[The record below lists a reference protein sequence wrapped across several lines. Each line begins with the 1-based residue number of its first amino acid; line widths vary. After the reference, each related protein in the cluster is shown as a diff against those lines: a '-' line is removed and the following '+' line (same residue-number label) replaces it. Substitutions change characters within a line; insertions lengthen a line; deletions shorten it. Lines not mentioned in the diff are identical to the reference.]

1 MYKDLTVEKFSE
13 DLASKAP
20 VPGGGGAAALCGAL
34 GIALGAMVANLTVG
48 KPKYAEVDAE
58 MRLRLADGDRLRA
71 ELIALIDRDA
81 EGFAPCAASYAL
93 PQTTEEEREKKRVA
107 LQAALKTASLAP
119 FEMMRKCG
127 EAIELLEYFAKNGS
141 RLVIS
146 DAGCGA
152 ALCKAAMQAAWLNV
166 RINTGMIEDPDFKG
180 QMEAEGTALLQKYL
194 PMADVVYAEVEE
206 AIRK

>member
-1 MYKDLTVEKFSE
+1 MFAEITVNNFSGA
-13 DLASKAP
+13 LASKAS

-34 GIALGAMVANLTVG
+34 GIALGVMVANLTVG
-48 KPKYAEVDAE
+48 KPKYAEVEAE
-58 MRLRLADGDRLRA
+58 MQRLITEGDRLRA

-81 EGFAPCAASYAL
+81 EAFGPVAAGYAM
-93 PQTTEEEREKKRVA
+93 PKTTEEEREAKRAA

-119 FEMMRKCG
+119 LDMMRKCG
-127 EAIELLEYFAKNGS
+127 EAIDLLQYFGKNGS

-166 RINTGMIEDPDFKG
+166 RINTGMIEDADFVR
-180 QMEAEGTALLQKYL
+180 QTEGEGMALLRKYL
-194 PMADVVYAEVEE
+194 PMADAIYAEVEE
-206 AIRK
+206 AIR